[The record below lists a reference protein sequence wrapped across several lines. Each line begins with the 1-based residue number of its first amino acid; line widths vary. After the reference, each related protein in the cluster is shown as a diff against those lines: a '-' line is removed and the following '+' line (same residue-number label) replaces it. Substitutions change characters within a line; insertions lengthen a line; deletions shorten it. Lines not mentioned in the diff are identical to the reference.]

1 MAKYNVK
8 VGTWVSP
15 DETTGSIQNVSKVP
29 IEISATNE
37 DNTGIRLTENQ
48 IVAFEGT
55 VYVRGTGN
63 KDAVFTTVPFKV
75 NGKGGGGG
83 GGGGTPY
90 TLPTMSENIKG
101 GAKVG
106 SGLKMQGDKL
116 NVDVQAVPT
125 AKVTQTASGATITL
139 VDINGTTTA
148 NVYNGINGS
157 NGRDGYSPTVAITN
171 ITNGHKVS
179 ITDKS
184 GTQNFNVLNGING
197 ASGVSPSAS
206 VSKTGDT
213 ATITIQDAN
222 GTTSAKIRDGAK
234 GDKGDKGEDGKS
246 FTIRAQYETLADLEA
261 AHPTGTVGD
270 AYLVGDPLDE
280 EAPYLY
286 MWLENTTTHIYS
298 WQNCG
303 KIVGM
308 KGDKGDKG
316 DKGEAGVSP
325 SITVV
330 DNPNGTHTIT
340 IVSAAGTSTTVISNG
355 ADGYSPT
362 VSLTKASGATYSTL
376 SITDKN
382 GTQTVTINDGKDGSS
397 PTVSIDE
404 SVVGQHKITFTD
416 SDGTKHVTTIND
428 GDKIAHWAANTQYIV
443 PQIVIYDDCLY
454 ECKTAHTSGANFD
467 ISKWNELGSESVL
480 VLENWA
486 TNTEY
491 KTNQVV
497 YYANSIYRCNNS
509 HTSSNISFET
519 DIGNW
524 DLVFSDLKNWQ
535 ASTYYQL
542 DTVVVHDKF
551 IYKCK
556 LAHTSELTF
565 TDIEKEKWDIIGGSV
580 IATKA
585 QIDALF
591 I

>member
-29 IEISATNE
+29 IEISAINE

-75 NGKGGGGG
+75 NGKGGGG

-125 AKVTQTASGATITL
+125 AKVTQTAGGATITI
-139 VDINGTTTA
+139 VDIDGTTTA
-148 NVYNGINGS
+148 NIYNGTNGTKGS
-157 NGRDGYSPTVAITN
+157 DGYSPTVAITN

-179 ITDKS
+179 ITDKT
-184 GTQNFNVLNGING
+184 GTQDFNVLNGING
-197 ASGVSPSAS
+197 SNGISPSAS
-206 VSKTGDT
+206 VSKVGDT
-213 ATITIQDAN
+213 ATITIQDVS
-222 GTTSAKIRDGAK
+222 GTSSVSVRDGEK
-234 GDKGDKGEDGKS
+234 GEKGDKGEDGRS
-246 FTIRAQYETLADLEA
+246 FTIRAQFETLEDLKEA
-261 AHPTGTVGD
+261 YPTGRVGD
-270 AYLVGDPLDE
+270 AYLVGDPLQDI
-280 EAPYLY
+280 PYLY
-286 MWLENTTTHIYS
+286 MWLENPTTHVYS
-298 WQNCG
+298 WTNCG
-303 KIVGM
+303 QIIGM

-316 DKGEAGVSP
+316 DKGEDGVSP

-330 DNPNGTHTIT
+330 DNPNGTYTVT
-340 IVSAAGTSTTVISNG
+340 IVSAAGTSTTIISDG
-355 ADGYSPT
+355 EDGYSPT
-362 VSLTKASGATYSTL
+362 VSLTKAAGAKYSTL

-382 GTQTVTINDGKDGSS
+382 GTQTVTINDGADGSS
-397 PTVSIDE
+397 PTVTIDE
-404 SVVGQHKITFTD
+404 TVVGQHKITFTD
-416 SDGTKHVTTIND
+416 PDGTTHITTIKD
-428 GDKIAHWAANTQYIV
+428 GDKIAHWSANTEYEIY
-443 PQIVIYDDCLY
+443 QIVIYDDCLY

-467 ISKWNELGSESVL
+467 LSKWNELGYESAL
-480 VLENWA
+480 ILEDWA
-486 TNTEY
+486 INTEY
-491 KTNQVV
+491 RLNQVV
-497 YYANSIYRCNNS
+497 NYANSLYRCNNS
-509 HTSSNISFET
+509 HISSNSDFEDDIS
-519 DIGNW
+519 NW
-524 DLVFSDLKNWQ
+524 DLVFSDLKTWKS
-535 ASTYYQL
+535 STYYQL
-542 DTVVVHDKF
+542 DTVVIHDKF

-556 LAHTSELTF
+556 LAHTSESTF